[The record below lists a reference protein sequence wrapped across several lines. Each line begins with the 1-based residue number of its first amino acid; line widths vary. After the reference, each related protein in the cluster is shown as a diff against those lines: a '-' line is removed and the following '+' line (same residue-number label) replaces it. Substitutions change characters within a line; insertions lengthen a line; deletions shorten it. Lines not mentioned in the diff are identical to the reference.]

1 MHEFDAAVFFY
12 LLCDYGNSLVWHC
25 EHQDTYPG
33 NQGEVARGIM
43 EIGTFPGVMEL
54 HVLRICVCWG
64 GEVEGG
70 YSQKPYQQWILNLD

>member
-1 MHEFDAAVFFY
+1 MLQYFSIFFVIMVIP
-12 LLCDYGNSLVWHC
+12 LFCIVSIKN
-25 EHQDTYPG
+25 TYPG

-64 GEVEGG
+64 GEVERGD
-70 YSQKPYQQWILNLD
+70 SQKPYQQWILNLH